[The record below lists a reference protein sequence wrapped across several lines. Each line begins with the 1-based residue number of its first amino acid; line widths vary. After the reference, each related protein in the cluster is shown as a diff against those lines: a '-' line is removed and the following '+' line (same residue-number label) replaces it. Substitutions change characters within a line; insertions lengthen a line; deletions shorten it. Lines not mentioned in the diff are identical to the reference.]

1 MLTTRKGS
9 MLLSPDQVQLRRL
22 IIISILA
29 SLAVV
34 LGIVEA
40 LIPFT
45 VTIPGAKLG
54 LGNIVVLTALVCFGG
69 RDALLL
75 ICIKT
80 LLTSFILGS
89 FSTFLFSV
97 LGALSSFLLMYVMV
111 RFCSKLF
118 SFMMISVAGGIA
130 HNLGQLL
137 AASIVLGTSKIFYYL
152 PFLLLAG
159 VATGL
164 FVGAASNHLIQSL
177 NRLQLFAVR
186 NPQG

>member
-1 MLTTRKGS
+1 MRLY
-9 MLLSPDQVQLRRL
+9 PEQYQLRRL
-22 IIISILA
+22 IVISIFA

-34 LGIVEA
+34 LGVVEA

-54 LGNIVVLTALVCFGG
+54 LGNIVVLTCLMMFGG

-97 LGALSSFLLMYVMV
+97 LGALSSFLIMYLMVK
-111 RFCSKLF
+111 FGSKQF
-118 SFMMISVAGGIA
+118 SLMMISIMGGIV

-137 AASIVLGTSKIFYYL
+137 AASMVLGTTKIFYYL

-159 VATGL
+159 IATGL
-164 FVGAASNHLIQSL
+164 FVGAAASHLIRSL
-177 NRLQLFAVR
+177 HKLELFSLQ
-186 NPQG
+186 NSKS

>member
-1 MLTTRKGS
+1 MR
-9 MLLSPDQVQLRRL
+9 LLSEQYQLRRL
-22 IIISILA
+22 IVVSILA
-29 SLAVV
+29 ALAVV

-54 LGNIVVLTALVCFGG
+54 LGNIVVLTCLVCFGG
-69 RDALLL
+69 RDALVL
-75 ICIKT
+75 IGIKT

-97 LGALSSFLLMYVMV
+97 LGALGSFFIMYVMI
-111 RFCSKLF
+111 RFGAKQF
-118 SFMMISVAGGIA
+118 SLMMTSVMGGIV

-137 AASIVLGTSKIFYYL
+137 AASIVLGTTKIFYYL

-159 VATGL
+159 IATGV
-164 FVGAASNHLIQSL
+164 FVGVASSHLIQSL
-177 NRLQLFAVR
+177 NRLQLFTLR
-186 NPQG
+186 NPQS

>member
-1 MLTTRKGS
+1 MQ
-9 MLLSPDQVQLRRL
+9 LSPDQYQLRRL
-22 IIISILA
+22 IIVSIFA
-29 SLAVV
+29 ALAVV
-34 LGIVEA
+34 LGVVEA

-54 LGNIVVLTALVCFGG
+54 LGNIVVLTCLVCLGG

-97 LGALSSFLLMYVMV
+97 LGALSSFIIMYVMV
-111 RFCSKLF
+111 RFGSKLF
-118 SFMMISVAGGIA
+118 SLMITSVMGGIV

-137 AASIVLGTSKIFYYL
+137 AASIVLGTTKIFYYL

-159 VATGL
+159 IATGL
-164 FVGAASNHLIQSL
+164 FVGAASKHLIQAL
-177 NRLQLFAVR
+177 NRLQMF
-186 NPQG
+186 NIGKMES

>member
-1 MLTTRKGS
+1 MRKES
-9 MLLSPDQVQLRRL
+9 MQLSPDQYQLRRL
-22 IIISILA
+22 IIISIFA

-34 LGIVEA
+34 LGVVEA

-54 LGNIVVLTALVCFGG
+54 LGNIVVLACLVCLGG

-75 ICIKT
+75 IVIKT
-80 LLTSFILGS
+80 ILTSFILGS

-97 LGALSSFLLMYVMV
+97 FGALSSFLMMYVMV
-111 RFCSKLF
+111 RLGSKLF
-118 SFMMISVAGGIA
+118 SLMMISVMGGIV

-137 AASIVLGTSKIFYYL
+137 AASIVLGTTKIFYYL
-152 PFLLLAG
+152 PFLLVAG
-159 VATGL
+159 IATGL
-164 FVGAASNHLIQSL
+164 FVGAASKHLIGSL

-186 NPQG
+186 NPQS